1 MMRIRYLSERLAYI
15 AQLSTI
21 INFPVCMKGRM
32 LFARV
37 IGLQK
42 RKSFGLIRNPR
53 MLGAVIALLPLM
65 SGAQSPFGF
74 SPPTTSTLNLTTCYE
89 TVSGLGTDCRV
100 GLAVHM
106 PEGPAIVV
114 DESPV
119 GPRGSAELFLEWG
132 WQYSPANINFVVEN
146 DIGLLASGTGGQ
158 AEYLP
163 NLSLQGTYV
172 IPIGWG
178 IFMRPIT
185 FVGNV
190 SDGGGVLFQLT
201 HSTTLGFCGAL
212 SLTASYVSTTP
223 GPFSVTI
230 PAQIK
235 RVDCPPVLVGNL
247 SNYRTGVNIVS
258 RVAPG
263 PSGGTSWIKLAEP
276 VFFGTGD
283 SAADIEVSPAEV
295 NFGDV
300 EVGDSRSAMVTISNA
315 GLVDLTVSGLSLQSG
330 ADYAITSSPGLPLVL
345 PIGGFADVTVTF
357 TPLSTGA
364 RPTDFLEI
372 ISNDPI
378 DGLVSVPLDGV
389 GVVLD
394 VPPSEQISNII
405 TVIEEGI
412 GAGTIIP
419 EGPGQSGAG
428 RLGAFINMLE
438 AADDLIA
445 DGLIAE
451 ACQQLLDAFQRTDG
465 LSGRGN
471 PPDFISGPDAAL
483 VSSLIQ
489 DLRTDLGCP

>member
-1 MMRIRYLSERLAYI
+1 MELPIRI
-15 AQLSTI
+15 T
-21 INFPVCMKGRM
+21 GRM
-32 LFARV
+32 LFARA

-42 RKSFGLIRNPR
+42 RKSFGVIRNAR
-53 MLGAVIALLPLM
+53 MLGAVIALLPLF
-65 SGAQSPFGF
+65 SGAQVIGWN
-74 SPPTTSTLNLTTCYE
+74 PPTTSTLVIGTCFE

-100 GLAVHM
+100 PSPGVQM

-119 GPRGSAELFLEWG
+119 GPRGSAELFLNWG

-146 DIGLLASGTGGQ
+146 DVGLLASGTGGR

-163 NLSLQGTYV
+163 ILNLQGTYV
-172 IPIGWG
+172 IPPGWG
-178 IFMRPIT
+178 IYMRPIT

-190 SDGGGVLFQLT
+190 SDGGAVLFQIT
-201 HSTTLGFCGAL
+201 HSTTLGFCG
-212 SLTASYVSTTP
+212 SSTLTASYSSTTP

-230 PAQIK
+230 PAQI
-235 RVDCPPVLVGNL
+235 RRFECPPVLVGNL
-247 SNYRTGVNIVS
+247 SNYRTGVGIIS
-258 RVAPG
+258 RVSPG
-263 PSGGTSWIKLAEP
+263 TSGGTSWIKLAEP
-276 VFFGTGD
+276 IFFGTAD
-283 SAADIEVSPAEV
+283 SVADIEISPAEV
-295 NFGDV
+295 SFGDV

-315 GLVDLTVSGLSLQSG
+315 GLVDLTVSDISLQSG

-345 PIGGFADVTVTF
+345 PVGGFADVTVTF
-357 TPLSTGA
+357 TPLSSGA

-372 ISNDPI
+372 VSNDPI
-378 DGLVSVPLDGV
+378 DGLVSVPLNGV

-394 VPPSEQISNII
+394 VPPSEQIANIL
-405 TVIEEGI
+405 TVIEDGV

-419 EGPGQSGAG
+419 DGPGQSGGG

-445 DGLIAE
+445 DGQIAE
-451 ACQQLLDAFQRTDG
+451 ACQQLLDAVQRADG

-483 VSSLIQ
+483 VTSLIQ
-489 DLRTDLGCP
+489 DLRTDLGCL

>member
-1 MMRIRYLSERLAYI
+1 
-15 AQLSTI
+15 
-21 INFPVCMKGRM
+21 
-32 LFARV
+32 
-37 IGLQK
+37 
-42 RKSFGLIRNPR
+42 
-53 MLGAVIALLPLM
+53 
-65 SGAQSPFGF
+65 
-74 SPPTTSTLNLTTCYE
+74 
-89 TVSGLGTDCRV
+89 
-100 GLAVHM
+100 
-106 PEGPAIVV
+106 
-114 DESPV
+114 
-119 GPRGSAELFLEWG
+119 
-132 WQYSPANINFVVEN
+132 
-146 DIGLLASGTGGQ
+146 
-158 AEYLP
+158 
-163 NLSLQGTYV
+163 
-172 IPIGWG
+172 
-178 IFMRPIT
+178 
-185 FVGNV
+185 
-190 SDGGGVLFQLT
+190 
-201 HSTTLGFCGAL
+201 
-212 SLTASYVSTTP
+212 
-223 GPFSVTI
+223 VTI

-247 SNYRTGVNIVS
+247 SNYRTGVNIV
-258 RVAPG
+258 
-263 PSGGTSWIKLAEP
+263 PSLVGLGGTSSIKLAEP
-276 VFFGTGD
+276 ITFGAAD
-283 SAADIEVSPAEV
+283 SAAHIAVSPGEV

-300 EVGDSRSAMVTISNA
+300 EVGGSRSAMVTISNA

-419 EGPGQSGAG
+419 EGPGQSGGG
-428 RLGAFINMLE
+428 RLGAFINMIE

-451 ACQQLLDAFQRTDG
+451 ACQQLLDAVQRADG